1 VGENR
6 HVKLCLPCVITRSL
20 YTDVTV
26 FGFAVDDMAYL
37 KRKSIFYK
45 ALNLL
50 KFDFKITLKSVP

>member
-1 VGENR
+1 MKTGTF
-6 HVKLCLPCVITRSL
+6 KLCLSCVITTSL
-20 YTDVTV
+20 YTDVIV
-26 FGFAVDDMAYL
+26 FGFVVDDMAYL